1 MGVVAIWA
9 IVVITTNEAIII
21 AEDMAA
27 TKITVTET
35 GTEIITT
42 VIITTVI
49 TTEDTCGTAGT
60 VDPPVVEAIIP
71 MACPTETADLGP
83 MLRVALTSPG
93 GDPTAKRCR
102 KIEINNSNHK
112 TEISTTVII
121 HYQSKRCRLF
131 FELKF
136 LISYK

>member
-1 MGVVAIWA
+1 MG
-9 IVVITTNEAIII
+9 
-21 AEDMAA
+21 EDMAA

-35 GTEIITT
+35 GTE
-42 VIITTVI
+42 IITTVI

-112 TEISTTVII
+112 TEISTTNSHTLQKI
-121 HYQSKRCRLF
+121 Q
-131 FELKF
+131 E
-136 LISYK
+136 